1 MISELTENKAKVVF
15 ISLVGAFFVILIII
29 TYYIHFDNKT
39 NDELNNTLIQ
49 LNKEIQNNKNRIEN
63 NKNRVNNNKK
73 QLEKNE
79 NILQKN
85 QNKLLSDIQEKEDI
99 LESINTETFYNNND
113 DEEREGGVEPN
124 LLSNIKNGEYK
135 KKTEQVYNL
144 SNNIYTY
151 DDARAACMAHGGKLA
166 TYEQVIN
173 AYKKGANWCNYGW
186 SENQM
191 ALFPTQK
198 HVWEKLQQDSESAG
212 SCGEWG
218 VNGGYF
224 ENKDTLFGANCYG
237 IKPEPKDRERVKPRP
252 ASKRE
257 RDMLLKVERFKR
269 EMNDLTVSPFN
280 ANLWSEP

>member
-1 MISELTENKAKVVF
+1 MNSELTEDKAKVAF
-15 ISLVGAFFVILIII
+15 IILITTFVVILVIL
-29 TYYIHFDNKT
+29 TYYIYFDNET
-39 NDELNNTLIQ
+39 NNKLNNTLNE
-49 LNKEIQNNKNRIEN
+49 LNKEIKNNT
-63 NKNRVNNNKK
+63 
-73 QLEKNE
+73 
-79 NILQKN
+79 
-85 QNKLLSDIQEKEDI
+85 NKLESNEKK
-99 LESINTETFYNNND
+99 LESNLAKRNKLINDESSNNTNL
-113 DEEREGGVEPN
+113 GVQPN
-124 LLSNIKNGEYK
+124 LLDNIKTGNYRNK
-135 KKTEQVYNL
+135 NTEQVYNL

-151 DDARAACMAHGGKLA
+151 DDARAVCMAHGGKLA
-166 TYEQVIN
+166 TYEQVID

-198 HVWEKLQQDSESAG
+198 KEWEKLQQDSESAN

-237 IKPEPKDRERVKPRP
+237 IKPEPKDRERVKPKP
-252 ASKRE
+252 VGKRE
-257 RDMLLKVERFKR
+257 RDMLLRVERFKK

>member
-1 MISELTENKAKVVF
+1 M
-15 ISLVGAFFVILIII
+15 VILVIL
-29 TYYIHFDNKT
+29 TYYIYFDNET
-39 NDELNNTLIQ
+39 NNKLNETLNELNREIKNNSNKLEENQ
-49 LNKEIQNNKNRIEN
+49 KKLNSNNL
-63 NKNRVNNNKK
+63 NNNN
-73 QLEKNE
+73 L
-79 NILQKN
+79 
-85 QNKLLSDIQEKEDI
+85 
-99 LESINTETFYNNND
+99 NNNNNMPVGTNNNNN
-113 DEEREGGVEPN
+113 EIEMGAEPN
-124 LLSNIKNGEYK
+124 LLDNVKTGSYKNK
-135 KKTEQVYNL
+135 DTEQVYNL

-166 TYEQVIN
+166 TYEQVID

-198 HVWEKLQQDSESAG
+198 KEWDKLQQDSESAG

-252 ASKRE
+252 VSKRE
-257 RDMLLKVERFKR
+257 RDMLLRVERFKK